1 MTTWVDVADTAIK
14 IGLGALLAGGF
25 SIFRDIG
32 ISKRDTEKFLLHE
45 EYQVIKDVL
54 EKLSLFHDQFRKCS
68 VSQETNWEKKFEPL
82 WESISDISSVITK
95 LLYLDLLES
104 KEKLISY
111 HSSCEAYIG
120 TVQKHMLDTGGDKY
134 QNRLEPIYGSVVS
147 MYEELVKNISKEFH
161 AKKRL

>member
-45 EYQVIKDVL
+45 EYQVVKDAL

-68 VSQETNWEKKFEPL
+68 VSQEPNWEKKFEPL
-82 WESISDISSVITK
+82 WESISDISG
-95 LLYLDLLES
+95 
-104 KEKLISY
+104 
-111 HSSCEAYIG
+111 SSHLR
-120 TVQKHMLDTGGDKY
+120 V
-134 QNRLEPIYGSVVS
+134 
-147 MYEELVKNISKEFH
+147 
-161 AKKRL
+161 